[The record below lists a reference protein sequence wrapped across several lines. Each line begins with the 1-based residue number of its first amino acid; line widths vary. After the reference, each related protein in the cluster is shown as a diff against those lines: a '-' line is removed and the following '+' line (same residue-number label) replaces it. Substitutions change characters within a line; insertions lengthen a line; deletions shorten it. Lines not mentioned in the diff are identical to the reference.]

1 MVDLDELAAFLSRT
15 TRLEPD
21 EARRVLDEVVALLAT
36 ETVEQFVVR
45 RHRELKDSY
54 GERNDAIYRRI
65 AQEVAQ
71 RPFASAPLTE
81 RQIRRLIYG

>member
-1 MVDLDELAAFLSRT
+1 MVDLDELLAFLSRS
-15 TRLEPD
+15 TRLEPE
-21 EARRVLDEVVALLAT
+21 EARRVLREVVSLLAT

-45 RHRELKDSY
+45 RHRQLKESY
-54 GERNDAIYRRI
+54 SQRNEAIYRRI

-71 RPFASAPLTE
+71 RPFATAPLTE